1 MPRAAKSQRV
11 ESSADCWFSPS
22 ISAAC
27 SQPVRPGGSK
37 FIPCG
42 LKANTRMNSN
52 DRISMEMVLMAG
64 TPAGVPQGVEGPGTN
79 LVSLERKKCASHRNM
94 CFVHEERDIDKYHL
108 RSRQPKFP
116 LRIVHEIKMECR
128 RTGMEA
134 LDPLVKTNSTTL
146 RIP

>member
-1 MPRAAKSQRV
+1 
-11 ESSADCWFSPS
+11 
-22 ISAAC
+22 
-27 SQPVRPGGSK
+27 
-37 FIPCG
+37 
-42 LKANTRMNSN
+42 
-52 DRISMEMVLMAG
+52 MEMVLMAG

-116 LRIVHEIKMECR
+116 LRIVHEIEMECR

-146 RIP
+146 RIPHSLNLLGTLDVAETLDYLFPPSSSKLQCQVIE